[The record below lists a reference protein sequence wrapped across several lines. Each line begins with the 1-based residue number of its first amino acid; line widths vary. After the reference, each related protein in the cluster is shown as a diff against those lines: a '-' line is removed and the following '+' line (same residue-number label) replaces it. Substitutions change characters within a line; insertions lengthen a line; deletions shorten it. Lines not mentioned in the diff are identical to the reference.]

1 MIGYREIMLSTCVQ
15 IMTSLPVVP
24 TEISQT
30 FCLIDV
36 VFTHLLDANAHG
48 HSPTLTTKNW
58 FWIEIR
64 ITHIAQ
70 TVLSRRV
77 HGLVGVDTISL

>member
-1 MIGYREIMLSTCVQ
+1 MIGYREIMLYMCANHDITQ
-15 IMTSLPVVP
+15 
-24 TEISQT
+24 ISQT